1 MKFITPAALVCAGF
15 ALNGP
20 LLAQDTPEKK
30 AAQPPKTNEAA
41 PPAPKS
47 DPPAPETQAK
57 PEVSP
62 ERMKNLT
69 SYGFGFRNGRNFA
82 SQTGRYGLQMSDIDR
97 EQFLRGLFDAL
108 ELKDSAFDQKEI
120 NDALTQL
127 SAAIKERETKVAEKN
142 KADGEKFLAE
152 NKKREGIITTESGL
166 QYEVLK
172 EGDGEVYTPP
182 PAGER
187 PRKQFMTIYRGTLL
201 DGTEFDSSK
210 GKPAPMSLSV
220 IPGFKEALTTM
231 PVGSKWKLYI
241 PADLA
246 YRESRRSAILG
257 PNSALIFEVE
267 LTSMRDLPAP
277 PTGGPRPVS
286 PAIRRP
292 GAGTGSKAV
301 SPAVRVPTNP
311 NGKARAVSPPVEIPL
326 KRPPNKPGAP
336 KSTVPPKK

>member
-1 MKFITPAALVCAGF
+1 MKITTPAALVCAGL
-15 ALNGP
+15 ALNG
-20 LLAQDTPEKK
+20 LVMAQDAPAEKT
-30 AAQPPKTNEAA
+30 APPPKASKA
-41 PPAPKS
+41 PPAPTEEPPA
-47 DPPAPETQAK
+47 DPPAEPPK
-57 PEVSP
+57 ISP

-127 SAAIKERETKVAEKN
+127 SAAIKNRETAVAEKN

-152 NKKREGIITTESGL
+152 NKKREGVITTESGL

-172 EGDGEVYTPP
+172 EGDGEVFSPP

-187 PRKQFMTIYRGTLL
+187 SRKQFMTIYRGTLL

-220 IPGFKEALTTM
+220 IPGFKEALTAM

-241 PADLA
+241 PAELA
-246 YRESRRSAILG
+246 YRESRRSTVLG

-267 LTSMRDLPAP
+267 LTEIRDLPAP
-277 PTGGPRPVS
+277 PAGLGPRPVS

-311 NGKARAVSPPVEIPL
+311 KGKGRAVSPPVEIPL
-326 KRPPNKPGAP
+326 KRPKKPSTPEGA
-336 KSTVPPKK
+336 VPPKKK